1 MSSERR
7 ILMVEDDPEQA
18 MLFGHVLKTSGYQV
32 DRVATAEEAET
43 SLDATPYDL
52 LLADWALP
60 KMQGD
65 ELIRLVKV
73 QHPGLK
79 TLLFSNHADVDK
91 AAAEV
96 GADAWLRKIEG
107 VHQLRETIRELLSSD
122 AHHD

>member
-18 MLFGHVLKTSGYQV
+18 LLFSHVLETSGYRV
-32 DRVATAEEAET
+32 DRVAIAEEAET
-43 SLDATPYDL
+43 SLDAAPYDL

-65 ELIRLVKV
+65 ELIRQAKA
-73 QHPGLK
+73 QHPELK
-79 TLLFSNHADVDK
+79 TLLFSNHAEVDK
-91 AAAEV
+91 AAAKA

-107 VHQLRETIRELLSSD
+107 VQQLRETIRELLSSN
-122 AHHD
+122 ARHD